1 MLVIGRF
8 HLIMQKV
15 HWWSKHLW
23 PGVGVLPSVT
33 TKAVFSFSHKSSTF
47 QVPTAM
53 ETVDPSINLASA
65 MPANTENNEK
75 ALPLEK
81 AETVPEQQDLEPEP
95 EPDFNLWQQ
104 VPVFIAM
111 SLGIFIQ
118 GLVCYLFSTE
128 LT

>member
-1 MLVIGRF
+1 
-8 HLIMQKV
+8 
-15 HWWSKHLW
+15 
-23 PGVGVLPSVT
+23 
-33 TKAVFSFSHKSSTF
+33 
-47 QVPTAM
+47 M

-65 MPANTENNEK
+65 MPTSTESNEK

-118 GLVCYLFSTE
+118 GLVCSLFSAE

>member
-1 MLVIGRF
+1 
-8 HLIMQKV
+8 
-15 HWWSKHLW
+15 
-23 PGVGVLPSVT
+23 
-33 TKAVFSFSHKSSTF
+33 
-47 QVPTAM
+47 M

-65 MPANTENNEK
+65 MPTSTESNEK

-81 AETVPEQQDLEPEP
+81 AETLPEQQDLEPEP

-118 GLVCYLFSTE
+118 GLVCSLFSTE